1 MRPRTCRFGGKLRH
15 RALRQQGIEPRCTGR
30 GGVKEANVTMT
41 NAGGHQKP
49 YQLGSHGWEV
59 QSRMASFEVSQS
71 ADERDALKI
80 PAQCCTMTGLV
91 F

>member
-1 MRPRTCRFGGKLRH
+1 
-15 RALRQQGIEPRCTGR
+15 
-30 GGVKEANVTMT
+30 MT
-41 NAGGHQKP
+41 NAGSHQKP

-59 QSRMASFEVSQS
+59 QSRTASFEVSQS

>member
-41 NAGGHQKP
+41 NAGSHQKP

-59 QSRMASFEVSQS
+59 QSRTASFEVSQS